1 MRIELV
7 LLAAV
12 AITASTAMAGSQSSN
27 SSSNSS
33 SSNGVVSERI
43 FETYCEDG
51 HCQRYLL
58 RRLYRDDEGQRRYR
72 ERYYD
77 DDG

>member
-1 MRIELV
+1 MRMELI

-12 AITASTAMAGSQSSN
+12 AITASAAMAGSQSSN

-33 SSNGVVSERI
+33 TNNGVVSERVV
-43 FETYCEDG
+43 ETDCEDG
-51 HCQRYLL
+51 RCQRYLL
-58 RRLYRDDEGQRRYR
+58 RRLYRDDEGERRYR
-72 ERYYD
+72 ERYSD